1 MFDLE
6 KFTAMAAIGAFAFSA
21 AATTYAAVPQQKE
34 LPKAEQPAPQLKQD
48 QKDKLGAREDV
59 IQIDQMG
66 DYDGKDQK
74 DIKDVKDA
82 KDVKD
87 VDVKDIKDAKD
98 VKETKG
104 AEDVKDAKGQQART
118 PDVKVIPV
126 PQDKKTA
133 KAKDAGQKAAP
144 QDSQKVT
151 QPEHK

>member
-1 MFDLE
+1 MFDLK

-87 VDVKDIKDAKD
+87 VDVKDAKD
-98 VKETKG
+98 VKEAKG
-104 AEDVKDAKGQQART
+104 AEDVKDAKGQ
-118 PDVKVIPV
+118 
-126 PQDKKTA
+126 
-133 KAKDAGQKAAP
+133 
-144 QDSQKVT
+144 KVT